1 MRRRHL
7 RIRRWLAIAAAVATL
22 SIAASASAMP
32 GGDGGGGQTVYP
44 QQPVAAP
51 SDTSGGF
58 SWSDAAIGAG
68 VALGVAIGAGAIVRS
83 KSNHRRLAG
92 VTQ

>member
-1 MRRRHL
+1 M
-7 RIRRWLAIAAAVATL
+7 

-32 GGDGGGGQTVYP
+32 SGDGGGGQAVYP

-58 SWSDAAIGAG
+58 DWSDAAIGAG
-68 VALGVAIGAGAIVRS
+68 IALGVAVGVGAIARS
-83 KSNHRRLAG
+83 RSNHRRLAG
-92 VTQ
+92 VAQ